1 MTKIIILN
9 QCTLDPLY
17 NDVDKVMRE
26 TWQQVI
32 HPNIKIINYYGSDTL
47 RDKQCVYSPNDN
59 KLIINVGDFK
69 DNYTDKNGN
78 EYEFDSRGEK
88 FILALEYC
96 LNNLEFD
103 FIYRMSCTSYI
114 DIFKMYDYI
123 KTTPTKEKVY
133 NGTFNMYDYK
143 HYFVSG
149 FNVIMSKDIVEQLI
163 NNKNQ
168 FLNLQY
174 PEDVA
179 TGMIIFDHLK
189 YLEDFN
195 TQNLLPTYTISDNIC
210 EHPSLILSPSSIF
223 NFKFPYYLSNN
234 FNDLHNFLKNNSLKH
249 FYYNLLKE
257 LKGIGITDKGTV
269 HDYINSY
276 YGNEFV
282 DRNKKIKLV
291 EIGIACGSSIKLW
304 KDWFTNAEIFGF
316 DINLCGSNKVEIEG
330 TTLIYQDAYTS
341 ESVNMFED
349 GSLDYVIDDGPH
361 NLQSQKDTI
370 MLYLPK
376 LKKGGKII
384 IEDVGYIEWGDD
396 FIKLIKENS
405 LDVDYKLFDL
415 RENKGR
421 HDDIIFE
428 IVKK

>member
-17 NDVDKVMRE
+17 NDVDKAMRE

-32 HPNIKIINYYGSDTL
+32 HPNIRIINYYGSDTL
-47 RDKQCVYSPNDN
+47 RDKQCVYSPDSN

-69 DNYTDKNGN
+69 DNYIDENRN

-96 LNNLEFD
+96 LNNLKFD

-123 KTTPTKEKVY
+123 NTTPAKEKVY
-133 NGTFNMYDYK
+133 NGTFNMYNYK

-304 KDWFTNAEIFGF
+304 RDWFTNAEIFGF
-316 DINLCGSNKVEIEG
+316 DINLCGNNKVEIEG
-330 TTLIYQDAYTS
+330 TTLIYQDAYIS

-349 GSLDYVIDDGPH
+349 ESLDYVIDDGPH

-384 IEDVGYIEWGDD
+384 IEDVGYIEWGSE
-396 FIKLIKENS
+396 FIKLIKENL
-405 LDVDYKLFDL
+405 LDVNYKLFDL

-421 HDDIIFE
+421 YDDIIFE
-428 IVKK
+428 LTKK

>member
-1 MTKIIILN
+1 M
-9 QCTLDPLY
+9 
-17 NDVDKVMRE
+17 
-26 TWQQVI
+26 
-32 HPNIKIINYYGSDTL
+32 
-47 RDKQCVYSPNDN
+47 
-59 KLIINVGDFK
+59 
-69 DNYTDKNGN
+69 
-78 EYEFDSRGEK
+78 
-88 FILALEYC
+88 
-96 LNNLEFD
+96 
-103 FIYRMSCTSYI
+103 
-114 DIFKMYDYI
+114 
-123 KTTPTKEKVY
+123 
-133 NGTFNMYDYK
+133 
-143 HYFVSG
+143 
-149 FNVIMSKDIVEQLI
+149 
-163 NNKNQ
+163 
-168 FLNLQY
+168 
-174 PEDVA
+174 
-179 TGMIIFDHLK
+179 
-189 YLEDFN
+189 
-195 TQNLLPTYTISDNIC
+195 
-210 EHPSLILSPSSIF
+210 
-223 NFKFPYYLSNN
+223 
-234 FNDLHNFLKNNSLKH
+234 
-249 FYYNLLKE
+249 
-257 LKGIGITDKGTV
+257 
-269 HDYINSY
+269 
-276 YGNEFV
+276 
-282 DRNKKIKLV
+282 V